1 MDGGAFDMKY
11 ILVSIGACMCLTL
24 AGCETN
30 NGSFPQVAN
39 PPPFDYADGEELR
52 SGMHELAYAL
62 QRLDGALAAEYDETA
77 FFQQSVINS
86 LDRIERIA
94 ERLRRGDIRSR
105 HEFLAEGMD
114 DFLSDVDRA
123 KRHAERK
130 RYYMA
135 GRVTGACISCH
146 TANPY

>member
-1 MDGGAFDMKY
+1 MKY
-11 ILVSIGACMCLTL
+11 LSFWVGAVMCLML
-24 AGCETN
+24 AACESN

-39 PPPFDYADGEELR
+39 PPAFDYADGEELR
-52 SGMHELAYAL
+52 SGMHQLAYAL
-62 QRLDGALAAEYDETA
+62 QRLDDALAAEYDETP
-77 FFQQSVINS
+77 FFQESVIDS

-94 ERLRRGDIRSR
+94 ERLRRGDIRSK

-114 DFLSDVDRA
+114 DFLSDVDQA
-123 KRHAERK
+123 KRFAERK

-146 TANPY
+146 KANPY